1 MKIESK
7 KRVIGFDIARVI
19 SIIIIVLYHSL
30 GYGCSYY
37 SHSAVRSI
45 AYASLS
51 IFTFQSG
58 FLLATRYDL
67 QNCTFFDF
75 IKKRLLRIWPLFLFS
90 SVLLCLIG
98 FNSWSSTAKA
108 WLGLSSFWRPAP
120 RTMWYVGLL
129 IFLYI
134 CTLFWAKGGL
144 LKQIIKFMV
153 TMGIIVGIQLVF
165 HSVDIRTFVYT
176 PIYFAGIIIGQ
187 YGYRKFF
194 SFITTPKYIIILL
207 LLFVAILLVQIF
219 KIKGNLML
227 MWVNSII
234 GMVALMSIYVY
245 IGEKWKDNEHLV
257 SKLSML
263 SYATFCIYL
272 FHREVFAG
280 LIMLWKP
287 SSQYQMVPY
296 LGFVGLAIVI
306 PLAYYIQKGY
316 DRIIKKMNL

>member
-1 MKIESK
+1 MKIDSK
-7 KRVIGFDIARVI
+7 KRVIGFDIARVV

-37 SHSAVRSI
+37 SHSAIRTI

-67 QNCTFFDF
+67 QNSTFLDF
-75 IKKRLLRIWPLFLFS
+75 IKRRLLRIWPLFLFS
-90 SVLLCLIG
+90 SALLCLIG
-98 FNSWSSTAKA
+98 FNSWFSTAKA
-108 WLGLSSFWRPAP
+108 WFGLSSFWRPTP

-134 CTLFWAKGGL
+134 GTLFWAKGGF
-144 LKQIIKFMV
+144 LKQIIKFAI
-153 TMGIIVGIQLVF
+153 TMAVIVCIHFLF
-165 HSVDIRTFVYT
+165 HSVDSRTFVYT

-194 SFITTPKYIIILL
+194 SFITTPKHILMMFV
-207 LLFVAILLVQIF
+207 LFVAILFIQIF
-219 KIKGNLML
+219 KFKSNLLL

-234 GMVALMSIYVY
+234 GMFALMSFYVY
-245 IGEKWKDNEHLV
+245 LGEKKKNNKRLV
-257 SKLSML
+257 SMISML

-272 FHREVFAG
+272 FHREVFEG

-287 SSQYQMVPY
+287 SSQYQMIPY
-296 LGFVGLAIVI
+296 LAFLGLAIVI

-316 DRIIKKMNL
+316 DGIIKKLNL